1 MYLLFHCMLPLLV
14 SLASEPS
21 KMSSSRSI
29 AISSNRRNKY
39 RPDDCETVCPTDDIT
54 DIRTGYKEV
63 IYSMLLTLDFWNVI
77 ILASIFGRFGHFL
90 WARWRVSDFFPLLPH
105 SFKIKNLSVNWID
118 FGRSCRIFFGYITPR
133 NPNEFGNYI
142 CGIPHERLDKISERD
157 I

>member
-90 WARWRVSDFFPLLPH
+90 
-105 SFKIKNLSVNWID
+105 
-118 FGRSCRIFFGYITPR
+118 
-133 NPNEFGNYI
+133 
-142 CGIPHERLDKISERD
+142 
-157 I
+157 